1 MRILFVTST
10 RIGDAVLSTGVLE
23 RLRQLHPDARFT
35 VACGAVAEGVF
46 TRMPALDRLI
56 ALEKRSMARHWLG
69 LWRQVAG
76 TRWDLVVDLRG
87 SALAWMLRADRR
99 AVMRGGRRSG
109 HRLQHIAEALGLH
122 PPPPPVAWFDA
133 ADAARAAALLP
144 GGPWLALG
152 PTANWRT
159 KMWPAE
165 RFVAL
170 GRQLTAPGGAPRG
183 ALAGAH
189 IAILGGPGAQE
200 RAMAAPVLAAFPDA
214 VDLVGRLTL
223 PEAAAVLA
231 RAALFVGND
240 SGLMHLAAAAG
251 APTLG
256 LFGPTP
262 ASEYGPVGR
271 LARAVLAEGPP
282 GAAPMEALSVAAV
295 AEAVAGLLV
304 PA

>member
-10 RIGDAVLSTGVLE
+10 RIGDAVLSTGALE

-46 TRMPALDRLI
+46 TRMPQLERLI
-56 ALEKRSMARHWLG
+56 ALEKRSLARHWLG

-76 TRWDLVVDLRG
+76 ARWDLVVDLRG
-87 SALAWMLRADRR
+87 SALAWALRARRR

-109 HRLQHIAEALGLH
+109 HRLHHIAEALGLH
-122 PPPPPVAWFDA
+122 PPPSPVAWFDA

-144 GGPWLALG
+144 GGNWLALG

-159 KMWPAE
+159 KTWPAE

-170 GRQLTAPGGAPRG
+170 ARQLTAPGGALPG
-183 ALAGAH
+183 ARL
-189 IAILGGPGAQE
+189 AILGGPGAQE

-214 VDLVGRLTL
+214 VDLVGTLAL

-231 RAALFVGND
+231 RAALFIGND

-295 AEAVAGLLV
+295 AEAVAELLV